1 MSERYS
7 KLFALPKNLHTS
19 GSPIVIVAGAL
30 LKDTQIGNVIAQ
42 LKFKNISPKNIK
54 ALVVRIRAK
63 DISGVD
69 VEGVDNFQYLDL
81 NVYRDSEF
89 GAKTPIVLPNA
100 VARSFSCECLSAVFS
115 DGTNWVCAEDAKWDV
130 LPSFISLE
138 GQLGTDLAEQY
149 KRDTGSKSKYT
160 ITEHDDLWYCTCG
173 AINHSNERVCHSCNL
188 NKSTLLAALDTDTL
202 TANKEKF
209 EEEEAARRAEEAA
222 RQAEMAARRKKKL
235 KTAAVIASVVV
246 LALAIGIG
254 IYKLITEITIEKMIA
269 LHTREDVA
277 MLLGET
283 STYSGDYFDRFED
296 ISFMGAYYDVHIGY
310 YGENIV
316 NYWYMTTSSTDS
328 NKEDVYAVVSKL
340 TKSLEKKY
348 GEYEVSKSSKP
359 NYTDYIWYVK
369 NKKLLIR
376 NYSGYLFISYDSY

>member
-7 KLFALPKNLHTS
+7 KLFALPENLHTS

-54 ALVVRIRAK
+54 ALIVRIRAK

-130 LPSFISLE
+130 LPGFISLE

-209 EEEEAARRAEEAA
+209 EGEEAA
-222 RQAEMAARRKKKL
+222 RQAEENAAAAARTKKITKAVSIGASIVAL
-235 KTAAVIASVVV
+235 VIAIVVFLNYV
-246 LALAIGIG
+246 IIPTSKYNNAMALMNAGKYEEAITAFRALGDFKDSDKKRNECYNAI
-254 IYKLITEITIEKMIA
+254 INNLLNDKYDAAIELMQQGKYSEAFWAFQRLGNFKDSADKMSEC
-269 LHTREDVA
+269 REA
-277 MLLGET
+277 M
-283 STYSGDYFDRFED
+283 
-296 ISFMGAYYDVHIGY
+296 
-310 YGENIV
+310 
-316 NYWYMTTSSTDS
+316 
-328 NKEDVYAVVSKL
+328 KQK
-340 TKSLEKKY
+340 
-348 GEYEVSKSSKP
+348 
-359 NYTDYIWYVK
+359 
-369 NKKLLIR
+369 
-376 NYSGYLFISYDSY
+376 